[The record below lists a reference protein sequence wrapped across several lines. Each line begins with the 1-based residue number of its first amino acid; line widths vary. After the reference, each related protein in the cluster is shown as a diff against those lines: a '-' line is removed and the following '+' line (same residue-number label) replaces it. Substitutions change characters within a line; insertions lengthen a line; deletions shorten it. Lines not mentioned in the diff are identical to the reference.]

1 MNKHTLHKKLVSG
14 FVTGVIT
21 MLIMTVF
28 IFLIGLVISNI
39 IENNHSE
46 EMFKVFNKIIIDKI
60 VN

>member
-14 FVTGVIT
+14 LIAGFIA

-28 IFLIGLVISNI
+28 MFLVGLVISNI
-39 IENNHSE
+39 IENNQSE
-46 EMFKVFNKIIIDKI
+46 EMFKVFNKIIINKI